1 LNPDTIYGILI
12 IRSQIFYSP
21 NGGRKMTSIF
31 TELKPSLVWK
41 HFDQILK
48 IPHCSGNETALGD
61 YIISQAE
68 AHGLEWKRDNVGNV
82 VVSKKASTSG
92 ENALGV
98 ILQGHI
104 DMVCEKNS
112 DVEHDFMKDPIQ
124 AEIKEGWISAKGT
137 TLGSDNGI
145 GVAAALAL
153 MEDKSLV
160 HGPLE
165 FLFTVDE
172 ETGLTGATKISP
184 DFLEG
189 KILINLDSEE
199 EGTFTIG
206 CAGGADSEIT
216 MPLDRKKGTD
226 QVLCQL
232 KLFGFRGGHS
242 GLDIDQGRGN
252 AIKLLA
258 RMLWKANKKSSFEL
272 VGIEGGNK
280 RNAIPRE
287 AWADL
292 YVDPAEIDRLQ
303 AFFKESFENI
313 YNEYKAVETGAKFT
327 FEKSKEN
334 GKPPLTADSQKL
346 FIDFVLTLPHGVI
359 SMHPEME
366 GLVETSTNLA
376 IVHTHMDYAQVI
388 ASSRSSVA
396 SGLEATRDAIAA
408 LCEIAG
414 ADLVQ
419 PEGYPG
425 WTPNLQSSILQ
436 ICKDVYSKKF
446 QKEAEVGAVHAGLE
460 CGIIGE
466 KFPGMDMISFG
477 PTIEH
482 PHSPEERVH
491 IGSVEIFWDF
501 LAAVLAELA

>member
-1 LNPDTIYGILI
+1 
-12 IRSQIFYSP
+12 
-21 NGGRKMTSIF
+21 MTSIF
-31 TELKPSLVWK
+31 AELKPSLVWK
-41 HFDQILK
+41 HFEQILK

-68 AHGLEWKRDNVGNV
+68 ANGLEWKRDPVGNV
-82 VVSKKASTSG
+82 VVSKKASSSS
-92 ENALGV
+92 ENAPGV

-112 DVEHDFMKDPIQ
+112 DVEHDFTEDPIQ
-124 AEIKEGWISAKGT
+124 TERKGDWISAKGT

-184 DFLEG
+184 DFLKG

-216 MPLDRKKGTD
+216 MPLKRKEGTD
-226 QVLCQL
+226 LVPFRL
-232 KLFGFRGGHS
+232 KVFGLRGGHS
-242 GLDIDQGRGN
+242 GLDINQGRGN
-252 AIKLLA
+252 AIKLLS
-258 RMLWKANKKSSFEL
+258 RMLWKANNRASFEL
-272 VGIEGGNK
+272 AGIEGGNK

-292 YVDPAEIDRLQ
+292 YVGPGETDKLQ
-303 AFFKESFENI
+303 AVLKESFDDI
-313 YNEYKAVETGAKFT
+313 YNEHKAVEEGAKFA
-327 FEKSKEN
+327 FEKSTETVL
-334 GKPPLTADSQKL
+334 PPLTEDSQK
-346 FIDFVLTLPHGVI
+346 FMIDFVLTLPHGVI

-366 GLVETSTNLA
+366 GLVETSTNFA
-376 IVHTHMDYAQVI
+376 IVHTHMEYAQVI
-388 ASSRSSVA
+388 TSSRSSVA
-396 SGLEATRDAIAA
+396 SGLEATRDTIAA

-414 ADLVQ
+414 ADLIQ

-425 WTPNLQSSILQ
+425 WTPNLQSKILQ

-446 QKEAEVGAVHAGLE
+446 QKEAGVGAVHAGLE

-491 IGSVEIFWDF
+491 VGSVGTFWDF
-501 LAAVLAELA
+501 LSAVLAELA